1 MKAMTERTAFVTVA
15 DDIYT
20 SYNGKLNIIGAYTQ
34 DIAIVSDPFK
44 ANQLLFVFRV
54 ETAID
59 DPIQT
64 LSVEITFPG
73 RKSLVTAMT
82 LPQTPPSLPGR
93 TRQALTFTIP
103 AVYVDLRPGKIDVK
117 VIHERGSID
126 VLAPWISMAQ
136 PQTGLASG

>member
-1 MKAMTERTAFVTVA
+1 MTERTAFVTIA

-34 DIAIVSDPFK
+34 DIAIIADPFK

-54 ETAID
+54 ETGID
-59 DPIQT
+59 DPFQT
-64 LSVEITFPG
+64 LGVEITFPG
-73 RKSLVTAMT
+73 QKSIVTTMP
-82 LPQTPPSLPGR
+82 LPPNPPRLPGR
-93 TRQALTFTIP
+93 TKQALTFTVP

-126 VLAPWISMAQ
+126 VLAPWIAMAQ
-136 PQTGLASG
+136 PQTGVS